1 MLQKLNVR
9 PEDIP
14 RTKFRLH
21 IITGALILLTF
32 ILAIVR
38 IADSGTPRART
49 NTWGIAVTLKSAV
62 FMAYQVSTTHVEKL
76 KRWANTKVNVVLNI
90 IDTVFWFAL
99 FVITIMGARGST
111 STSSKAVGAI
121 IIILAFILWYVFFCA
136 VAGVKGLIFGF
147 FSSGLAGFLSF
158 VCIKERRYYKQHGTV
173 PGKAAPY

>member
-9 PEDIP
+9 AEDIP

-21 IITGALILLTF
+21 IITGVLILLTF

-62 FMAYQVSTTHVEKL
+62 FMAYQVATAHMEKL

-99 FVITIMGARGST
+99 FVITIMGAMGST
-111 STSSKAVGAI
+111 SISSKAVGAI
-121 IIILAFILWYVFFCA
+121 IIILALILC
-136 VAGVKGLIFGF
+136 
-147 FSSGLAGFLSF
+147 GLAGFLSF
-158 VCIKERRYYKQHGTV
+158 VCIKERRYDKQHGTV
-173 PGKAAPY
+173 PGKTTQYQEAV

>member
-9 PEDIP
+9 AEDIP

-21 IITGALILLTF
+21 IITGVLILLTF

-62 FMAYQVSTTHVEKL
+62 FMAYQVSTAHVEKL
-76 KRWANTKVNVVLNI
+76 KRWANTKVNVVLSI

-121 IIILAFILWYVFFCA
+121 IIILALVLC
-136 VAGVKGLIFGF
+136 
-147 FSSGLAGFLSF
+147 GLAGFLSF

-173 PGKAAPY
+173 PGKATQYQEAV